1 MVPSFDGSK
10 FEQMKASGDLPSP
23 KGAALAIIR
32 MTQQPDLALSE
43 LARAIKTDPAFVGR
57 LIKAANGLLSLDRR
71 PVTSVPEALMVLGL
85 PAVRTMAL
93 GFSLLS
99 NYRSGGCAG
108 FDYDRYWCSS
118 LLTALAM
125 QLVTQRTR
133 AAAPDEA
140 FSVGLLARIGE
151 LALATMYATGYGA
164 VLAESRQFPESRL
177 VDLERR
183 SFAMDHREL
192 SAAMLADWRF
202 PNIFCQPI
210 FYFEQSERAPYGEG
224 SREYTVTHSLVL
236 AAAMAELC
244 LAEEVEQA
252 SLLPKVMAL
261 AAPVGLDGEVLIALS
276 ERLAKEWPEWGAML
290 GLKTRPLPSFAQLAE
305 AVTVAE
311 VACPDPER
319 SAPPAE
325 TVSKESAGK
334 DVAAGGS
341 GLRVLVVDDNG
352 SIRAVLRGVLES
364 AGHRV
369 FEAANG
375 RAALELALEVQPQL
389 MIVDWVMPE
398 MDGLEL
404 TRSLRKTK
412 IGRTIYILLLTNLEE
427 DDRLIEAFENGVD
440 DFVTKPV
447 KPRVLAARL
456 RAGHRVIRLQQ
467 EIERDR
473 EEIRH
478 FAAEL
483 AVSNR
488 RLQEVAL
495 TDSLTGFPNRRYA
508 IERMA
513 KEWSAS
519 QRSRRPLSCMVID
532 VDGFKQIND
541 GFGHDVGDAVLVQVS
556 AALKQA
562 LRSQDVIART
572 GGDEFVVICP
582 ETPLEAAA
590 VCGERLRKAVELAR
604 MPADGKPLGVTISVG
619 VATRDGT
626 MADPDV
632 LLKRADQG
640 AYLAKQRG
648 RNKVGTVQ
656 AIPKAAG
663 TPGSAGGV

>member
-1 MVPSFDGSK
+1 MVPSFDVNK

-23 KGAALAIIR
+23 RGSALAIIR
-32 MTQQPDLALSE
+32 MIQEEDVSLAE
-43 LARAIKTDPAFVGR
+43 LARVIKTDPAFVGR
-57 LIKAANGLLSLDRR
+57 LIKAANGLLPLDRR
-71 PVTSVPEALMVLGL
+71 PVASIPEALMVLGL

-99 NYRSGGCAG
+99 SYRQGACVG
-108 FDYDRYWCSS
+108 FDYERYWSSS
-118 LLTALAM
+118 LLMALAM

-133 AAAPDEA
+133 VAAPDEA

-151 LALATMYATGYGA
+151 LALATMYVKGYEG
-164 VLAESRQFPESRL
+164 VLAEHRSFPETRL
-177 VDLERR
+177 ADLERQA
-183 SFAMDHREL
+183 FAMDHREL
-192 SAAMLADWRF
+192 SAAMLADWKF
-202 PNIFCQPI
+202 PRVFSQPV
-210 FYFEQSERAPYGEG
+210 FYFEQPERAPYGAG
-224 SREYTVTHSLVL
+224 SREYMVTHGLVL
-236 AAAMAELC
+236 AAALAELC
-244 LAEEVEQA
+244 LAESVEQPR
-252 SLLPKVMAL
+252 LLPGVVAL
-261 AAPVGLDGEVLIALS
+261 ANRIGLDRDVLTAMYD
-276 ERLAKEWPEWGAML
+276 RLGKEWLEWGAI
-290 GLKTRPLPSFAQLAE
+290 LKLPAETLPPFSELAE
-305 AVTVAE
+305 AVANQTSEAVSA
-311 VACPDPER
+311 DPV
-319 SAPPAE
+319 P
-325 TVSKESAGK
+325 
-334 DVAAGGS
+334 AAGVQGE
-341 GLRVLVVDDNG
+341 GPARVGLALRVLIVDDDA
-352 SIRAVLRGVLES
+352 SIRAVLRGVLER
-364 AGHRV
+364 AGHKV
-369 FEAANG
+369 FEAVHG
-375 RAALELALEVQPQL
+375 RAGLEMALEIQPQL
-389 MIVDWVMPE
+389 MIIDWMMPE

-412 IGRTIYILLLTNLEE
+412 IGRTIYILLLTSLEE

-467 EIERDR
+467 EIEKDR

-508 IERMA
+508 IERMTQ
-513 KEWSAS
+513 EWAAS

-541 GFGHDVGDAVLVQVS
+541 GYGHDVGDRVLVQAS
-556 AALKQA
+556 SALKLA

-572 GGDEFVVICP
+572 GGDEFLVICP
-582 ETPLEAAA
+582 ETSLEAAV
-590 VCGERLRKAVELAR
+590 VCAERLRKAVEGAR
-604 MPADGKPLGVTISVG
+604 LTADGVALGVTISVG

-626 MADPDV
+626 MADPDA

-656 AIPKAAG
+656 SIQKSVSPPGAAG
-663 TPGSAGGV
+663 SGG